1 MSNRLSKRIIEC
13 FLVEIVPI
21 IQGKQS
27 ERPFDWMSKDI
38 TVQLVKVFLEDALS
52 NICQKLL
59 QSADCDDKWKLYL
72 TELRH
77 YLWPESA
84 NDDTLRRPQVEG
96 YKKACVTTDGEA
108 QFQPN
113 RNHNLINGTYAI

>member
-1 MSNRLSKRIIEC
+1 
-13 FLVEIVPI
+13 
-21 IQGKQS
+21 
-27 ERPFDWMSKDI
+27 MSKDI

-96 YKKACVTTDGEA
+96 YKKACVTTDGVA